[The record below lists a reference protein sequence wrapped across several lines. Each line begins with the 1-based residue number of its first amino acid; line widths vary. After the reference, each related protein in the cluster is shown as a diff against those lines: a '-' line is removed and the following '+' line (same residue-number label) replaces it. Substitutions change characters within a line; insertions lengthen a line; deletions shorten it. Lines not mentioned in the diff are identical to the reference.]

1 LKKDAKVF
9 LEHISQSIDLIE
21 RYTQGQT
28 KDDFLESVDLQDKVI
43 RRLEIIGEA
52 VKNLPEELKANHT
65 EIPWRR
71 VAGMRDY
78 LIHQYFGV
86 DLKLTWDVL
95 ERDIPELKKAIA
107 EMKNELQAR

>member
-9 LEHISQSIDLIE
+9 RDHISQSIDLIE

-52 VKNLPEELKANHT
+52 VKNLPDELKANH
-65 EIPWRR
+65 
-71 VAGMRDY
+71 
-78 LIHQYFGV
+78 
-86 DLKLTWDVL
+86 
-95 ERDIPELKKAIA
+95 
-107 EMKNELQAR
+107 

>member
-1 LKKDAKVF
+1 MKKDAKVF
-9 LEHISQSIDLIE
+9 LDHISQSIDLIE
-21 RYTQGQT
+21 KYTQGQT

-52 VKNLPEELKANHT
+52 VKNMPDELQANHT

-86 DLKLTWDVL
+86 DLKLTWDVV
-95 ERDIPELKKAIA
+95 ERDVPKLKKAIA
-107 EMKNELQAR
+107 EMRDELQAR

>member
-1 LKKDAKVF
+1 MKKDAKVF
-9 LEHISQSIDLIE
+9 LDHISQSIDLIE

-71 VAGMRDY
+71 AAGMRDY

-86 DLKLTWDVL
+86 DLKLTWDVV
-95 ERDIPELKKAIA
+95 ERDVPELKKAIA
-107 EMKNELQAR
+107 EMKDDLQAR